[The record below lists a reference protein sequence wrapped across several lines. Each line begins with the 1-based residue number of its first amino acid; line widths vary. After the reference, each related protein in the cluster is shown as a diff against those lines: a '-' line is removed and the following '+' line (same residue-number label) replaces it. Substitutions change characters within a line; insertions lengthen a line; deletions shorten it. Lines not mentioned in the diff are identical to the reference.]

1 VKLISNQKGLDTYN
15 QNKLKEEMNEL
26 ENFAS
31 RLENKKLKAGQKPG
45 ALVLGNVNTKL
56 AF

>member
-1 VKLISNQKGLDTYN
+1 
-15 QNKLKEEMNEL
+15 MNEL

-31 RLENKKLKAGQKPG
+31 RLENKKVKANKKPG
-45 ALVLGNVNTKL
+45 ALVLGNATTKL

>member
-1 VKLISNQKGLDTYN
+1 
-15 QNKLKEEMNEL
+15 MNEL